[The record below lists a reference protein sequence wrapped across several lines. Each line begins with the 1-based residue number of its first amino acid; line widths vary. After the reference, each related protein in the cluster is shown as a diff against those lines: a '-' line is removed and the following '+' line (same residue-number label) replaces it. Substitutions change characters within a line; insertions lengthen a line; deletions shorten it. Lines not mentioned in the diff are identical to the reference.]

1 MNKEITIPSSIVLAI
16 PAAFLATCAWDYV
29 KGVSGKR
36 IALNMLLH
44 AGAATLGGLSCLALL
59 TNGEGTYEG
68 KVIYRQKDG
77 KPLWKLSSQDGKC
90 RFDLGGLTEDQ

>member
-1 MNKEITIPSSIVLAI
+1 MNKKITIPGTVVLAVLTSI
-16 PAAFLATCAWDYV
+16 PTAFLATCAWDYV

-59 TNGEGTYEG
+59 TNGEGE
-68 KVIYRQKDG
+68 VIYRQKDG
-77 KPLWKLSSQDGKC
+77 KPLWKMSSQDGKC
-90 RFDLGGLTEDQ
+90 RFDLGRISEDQ